1 MADFVKR
8 IDSSEG
14 TLAFMFTKIYTV
26 NGIIFHVSVFRH
38 SILTVFHM
46 EERDGSWTVV
56 AKPKAPEWVS
66 EFLDLLS
73 SAIKEKLSH
82 SQ

>member
-14 TLAFMFTKIYTV
+14 TRAFMFTKIYTV
-26 NGIIFHVSVFRH
+26 NGIIFHVSVFRN
-38 SILTVFHM
+38 SVLTVFHM
-46 EERDGSWTVV
+46 EERNGSWTPVT
-56 AKPKAPEWVS
+56 KPKAPEWVT

-73 SAIKEKLSH
+73 RTINEKLSR
-82 SQ
+82 S